1 MGTIQKK
8 RISEVVILLLMIM
21 LMVVGGTSDRQNT
34 GTVEETSVETEPILA
49 ECTDP
54 LESGV
59 QWLFAWGSISA
70 EPIPE
75 PTPTPE
81 PISYLEQC
89 ELDYVELPAPR
100 NREEA
105 LEYLAELSEEF
116 PEFAYV
122 VENESLY
129 SDGMLGTI
137 ANNPEMADYAYR
149 YPTAEQVVTGGLTE
163 EELAQESPLFLQ
175 WDIRWGFHPYG
186 MSVMG
191 ESGCGPTCL
200 SMAVFYLT
208 RNAEVTPDAVADYSM
223 ENRYYTK
230 DIGTSWALMNDYP
243 AEHGLHS
250 YSIYRNQKE
259 MKARLDDGDILI
271 LSVGPGH
278 FTSGGHF
285 IVIYDYDEEGFK
297 VNDPRCIYRS
307 RQSYPYKDIRKEIKN
322 IWTVGVGLVETVP
335 EETQEIVPTPM
346 PEAVQ
351 ESVPV
356 EEMDEEDDED
366 EDDED
371 DDDDDE

>member
-1 MGTIQKK
+1 MGEKQKK
-8 RISEVVILLLMIM
+8 RIIQIAILLGMLVLVILEGTFAKQETVPVEA
-21 LMVVGGTSDRQNT
+21 MVYDK
-34 GTVEETSVETEPILA
+34 LA
-49 ECTDP
+49 YDMQG
-54 LESGV
+54 GV
-59 QWLFAWGSISA
+59 QVILTPELKA
-70 EPIPE
+70 EPTPLPTPE
-75 PTPTPE
+75 PTPMPE

-89 ELDYVELPAPR
+89 ELDYVEMPALR

-105 LEYLAELSEEF
+105 LAELAELSEQF

-149 YPTAEQVVTGGLTE
+149 YPTAEQVVTGGFSE
-163 EELAQESPLFLQ
+163 EELEQEYPLFLQ
-175 WDIRWGFHPYG
+175 WDIRWGFYPYG

-208 RNAEVTPDAVADYSM
+208 RNEEVTPDAVADFSM
-223 ENRYYTK
+223 ENGYYTR
-230 DIGTSWALMNDYP
+230 DIGTAWALINEYP

-259 MKARLDDGDILI
+259 MKARLDAGDILI

-285 IVIYDYDEEGFK
+285 IVIYDYDEDGFK

-307 RQSYPYKDIRKEIKN
+307 RQSYPYKEIRKEIKN
-322 IWTVGVGLVETVP
+322 IWTVGMGLVQEVP
-335 EETQEIVPTPM
+335 EETQEIVQPTV
-346 PEAVQ
+346 PEEVQ
-351 ESVPV
+351 EEVPV
-356 EEMDEEDDED
+356 EEPEDDEEDEEDDDED
-366 EDDED
+366 EEDE
-371 DDDDDE
+371 